1 MRLKSDMN
9 LAEIQTDTWTVL
21 QEAAELCTVYTYTY
35 MMYIICSWK
44 DKHVSNASE
53 CLSRNCIESK
63 RKALTFV
70 QGVAEV

>member
-21 QEAAELCTVYTYTY
+21 QEAAELCTY

-63 RKALTFV
+63 RKTLTFV